1 MRSHFPRWCM
11 VFYFPSG
18 VTEDMGPTGVIPG
31 ATYTTIDRT
40 DRSQDFL
47 EDILETYLDS
57 DESARA
63 RKHNMAAL
71 AESVEHVVVESDP
84 PPPSLPLDASATW
97 TKHRVADQMRG
108 LGEAAAMADLG
119 ASPPRHPADRAIFGD
134 PETSRD
140 ARGNPQGGF
149 GPGKWKLLCKQPG
162 TAVLLDYNIFHRG
175 TRRMP
180 GACPA
185 RKATC
190 PVRDD

>member
-1 MRSHFPRWCM
+1 M
-11 VFYFPSG
+11 VFYFPS
-18 VTEDMGPTGVIPG
+18 GVIPG